1 MRIIKFDVEYSN
13 FNCPVTGAKI
23 AGSDSDDHS
32 VALMPSVCE
41 TGLIIHSGD
50 SNAKQLYGL

>member
-1 MRIIKFDVEYSN
+1 MRIIKLDVEDSN
-13 FNCPVTGAKI
+13 SKFEVTGAKI

-32 VALMPSVCE
+32 VALMPSVWE